1 MINTAVLESLI
12 TQVGDHQVS
21 TDANDLFQLSQ
32 DSSFRTQKLHQ
43 KDELWGRADAI
54 VTPRSEDD
62 IVATMKWATDNNVP
76 VVVRGP
82 GSGVSGSGIPTQGGV
97 LLDLRHHNQVLELNE
112 VSGHVRVQGSILL
125 EDLDNYLREHGFTLG
140 HYPQSFSIAGVA
152 GSIALRGSG
161 TFSSLYGNVE
171 DIVAELRVVMPTGDV
186 YQSHYSP
193 RSATGPDI
201 RQLFI
206 GAEGTLGVVTEV
218 TLKVF
223 RTPEHRSFHSYAFE
237 SFEEALDTIRETLW
251 LGIHPAVARIYD
263 PVEGAAKHAQFT
275 TESDDEWL
283 MVLLYEGAKEVVEAQ
298 EKRIEELAVSHGAR
312 ILGPEPAINWEA
324 KRFDV
329 SWFTDQLHVPGGLA
343 ESVEVAATWDK
354 LPAVWEAMRDA
365 ALTEMDTVMGHVSHV
380 YRDGASLYVIASGQ
394 KHDDEKALKSYS
406 AHWKNLTEAAH
417 KAGGIICHHHS
428 VGLERSPWLAE
439 GIGQHGIEIL
449 RQIKDSLDPAGIMN
463 PGKLDLQGSD
473 ETISV

>member
-1 MINTAVLESLI
+1 MITTAALDSLI
-12 TQVGDHQVS
+12 SQVGADQVS
-21 TDANDLFQLSQ
+21 TDDKELFELSQ
-32 DSSFRTQKLHQ
+32 DSSFRTQKLRQ

-54 VTPRSEDD
+54 VTPRNEDD
-62 IVATMKWATDNNVP
+62 IVATMKWATENKVP

-82 GSGVSGSGIPTQGGV
+82 GSGVSGAGIPSEGGL
-97 LLDLRHHNQVLELNE
+97 LLDLRHQTEVLELNE

-125 EDLDNYLREHGFTLG
+125 EDLDNYLRERGFTLG

-171 DIVAELRVVMPTGDV
+171 DIVAELRVVMPTGEV

-193 RSATGPDI
+193 RSATGPDL

-206 GAEGTLGVVTEV
+206 GAEGTLGVVTEA

-223 RTPEHRSFHSYAFE
+223 RTPEHRTFHSYAFS
-237 SFEEALDTIRETLW
+237 SFQEALDTIRETLW

-275 TESDDEWL
+275 TESDGEWL

-298 EKRIEELAVSHGAR
+298 EKRIEELAISHGAR
-312 ILGPEPAINWEA
+312 VLGPGPAMSWEE

-329 SWFTDQLHVPGGLA
+329 SWFTDSIHVPGALA

-354 LPAVWEAMRDA
+354 LPAVWEAMREA
-365 ALTEMDTVMGHVSHV
+365 ALKEMDTVMGHVSHV
-380 YRDGASLYVIASGQ
+380 YRDGASLYVIANGQ
-394 KHDDEKALKSYS
+394 KPGDEEALKSYTE
-406 AHWKNLTEAAH
+406 HWKNLTEAAH
-417 KAGGIICHHHS
+417 EAGGTICHHHS
-428 VGLERSPWLAE
+428 VGLERSPWLAK

-449 RQIKDSLDPAGIMN
+449 GQIKHAIDPAGIMN
-463 PGKLDLQGSD
+463 PGKLGLS
-473 ETISV
+473 TSVEAN